1 MPRNQTSDDRP
12 EIPPGTLDL
21 LVLQCVTDAPQH
33 GYAIARRIKARSGGT
48 LLAEEGSLYPALHRL
63 VRNKQLSAEWGT
75 SENNRRARFYRITA
89 AGRKRLEAGASAWRL
104 VSAAV
109 TAVLDG
115 RDLRPNAG
123 SAAWAV

>member
-1 MPRNQTSDDRP
+1 MAQSPSKERRP

-21 LVLQCVTDAPQH
+21 LILQCVSDAPQH
-33 GYAIARRIKARSGGT
+33 GYAIARRIKDRSGGT

-63 VRNKQLSAEWGT
+63 VRLRHLTAEWGL
-75 SENNRRARFYRITA
+75 SENNRNARFYRITA
-89 AGRKRLEAGASAWRL
+89 TGRKRLLADASVWRR

-115 RDLRPNAG
+115 RPFDPGARSPA
-123 SAAWAV
+123 